1 MGNNMDLDYEMF
13 CYQCEQTANGKGCTR
28 LGVCGKTP
36 EIANLQDLLIYQVK
50 GISCYGKVLSEL
62 GHPIE
67 KAVIAFI
74 ESVLF
79 TTLTN
84 VNFDAEVHVQLLQES
99 QKIKDSLREK
109 VSASEG
115 SSNLHD
121 SDYCSCHTAQA
132 QYRLPSTKSEML
144 HDAPIAG
151 IMYDK
156 SLDPDIRS
164 LRQTIL
170 YGLKGISA
178 YGHQARELGYCS
190 DQVDS
195 FYITALE
202 SLTDD
207 RLTVEEL
214 IRMTM
219 RTGEAAIEVMKV
231 LDEANT
237 SVYGNPSPHT
247 VNVHIRKGP
256 FIIVSGHDLKD
267 LEMLLRQTEGTGINI
282 YTHGEMLPSHGYE
295 GLKKYPHLVGNFG
308 GAWQDQQKQFDGIPG
323 CILMTTNCLM
333 RPRES
338 YKDRIYSTNVV
349 GWEGVKYIPKKP
361 DGTKDFSEIIRH
373 ALELGGF
380 TQDVEPHEIIVGFGH
395 HATLSYADKIVQAVE
410 SGKLR
415 HFFLIGGCDGARPGR
430 NYYTDFAQLVPK
442 NCMIITLACGKYR
455 FNKMDFGE
463 VAGLPRLLDIGQCN
477 DVYSAIR
484 IATTLADAFNTDVN
498 GLPLSLII
506 SWYEQKAVA
515 DLLALLS
522 LGIRNIYLGPE
533 LPAFLS
539 PNVLQY
545 LVDTSTSERSPT
557 RKTILKPALSR
568 MCRLKALRKRK
579 NTLQRYV
586 CKMSFELPELGSN
599 QQPHG

>member
-267 LEMLLRQTEGTGINI
+267 LEMLLQQTEGTGINI

-333 RPRES
+333 RPREY

-373 ALELGGF
+373 SLELGEF
-380 TQDVEPHEIIVGFGH
+380 TQDVEPHEILVGFGH

-442 NCMIITLACGKYR
+442 DCMILTLACGKYR

-484 IATTLADAFNTDVN
+484 IATALADAFNTDVN

-545 LVDTSTSERSPT
+545 LVDTFH
-557 RKTILKPALSR
+557 
-568 MCRLKALRKRK
+568 LRKIT
-579 NTLQRYV
+579 N
-586 CKMSFELPELGSN
+586 PEDDIKTCLKQN
-599 QQPHG
+599 VQA

>member
-361 DGTKDFSEIIRH
+361 DETKDFSEIIRH

-380 TQDVEPHEIIVGFGH
+380 TQDVEPHEILVGFGH
-395 HATLSYADKIVQAVE
+395 HATLSYTDKIVQAVE

-442 NCMIITLACGKYR
+442 NCMILTLACGKYR

-545 LVDTSTSERSPT
+545 LVDTFH
-557 RKTILKPALSR
+557 
-568 MCRLKALRKRK
+568 LRKIT
-579 NTLQRYV
+579 N
-586 CKMSFELPELGSN
+586 PEDDIKTCLKQN
-599 QQPHG
+599 VQA